1 MQQGIVVE
9 KLTTYLADAKNVRT
23 ETLEPSVNL
32 FDTRAIDSY
41 DTLELSIY
49 IEETFGVQLD
59 EEKIA
64 QLGTIEAIAA
74 HVVSIC

>member
-1 MQQGIVVE
+1 MQQGSVVE
-9 KLTTYLADAKNVRT
+9 KLIVYLSDSKSVSA
-23 ETLEPSVNL
+23 ETFEPSANL
-32 FDTRAIDSY
+32 FETKAIDSY

-49 IEETFGVQLD
+49 IEEAFGVQLD

-74 HVVSIC
+74 HVVSIS